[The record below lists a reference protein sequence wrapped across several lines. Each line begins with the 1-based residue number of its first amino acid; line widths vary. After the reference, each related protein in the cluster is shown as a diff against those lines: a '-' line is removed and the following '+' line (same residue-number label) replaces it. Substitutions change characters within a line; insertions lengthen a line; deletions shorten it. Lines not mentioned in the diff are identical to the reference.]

1 MPDGEMVGT
10 FGRVPVELA
19 RRSKVLVGE
28 AEAKD
33 NNDAANTSFENMSMR
48 IYCDVGLTQGTALVE
63 VREGELGVKGDR
75 AVGDVAGG
83 RECQGQHIYRPG
95 RRLCQSS
102 LSDKLFR
109 TEQRIISNLPTAF
122 RFAPLVPGD
131 AVTDARPGEP
141 RRTPDPTDK
150 PLCRVNPRSPRSI
163 PKSLVLSL
171 KVHAGP
177 PELGRGV
184 AARGRRGTE
193 RFEITEFDLRGRN
206 WPVGLKLVFLFL
218 SPASLFISFVIF
230 IFPHRPSSHWTTL

>member
-1 MPDGEMVGT
+1 MVGT

-75 AVGDVAGG
+75 AVGDVTGG
-83 RECQGQHIYRPG
+83 ESVRVNIYIVREDGCANLRCRTNYFERN
-95 RRLCQSS
+95 RES
-102 LSDKLFR
+102 FR
-109 TEQRIISNLPTAF
+109 IFPTAF

-193 RFEITEFDLRGRN
+193 RFEIIEFDLQYRGEDVIGR
-206 WPVGLKLVFLFL
+206 WGLKLVFLFL

-230 IFPHRPSSHWTTL
+230 IFPHRPSSHWTTV

>member
-1 MPDGEMVGT
+1 MTGGESV
-10 FGRVPVELA
+10 RV
-19 RRSKVLVGE
+19 
-28 AEAKD
+28 
-33 NNDAANTSFENMSMR
+33 N
-48 IYCDVGLTQGTALVE
+48 IYI
-63 VREGELGVKGDR
+63 VREDGCANLRCRTNYFER
-75 AVGDVAGG
+75 N
-83 RECQGQHIYRPG
+83 RE
-95 RRLCQSS
+95 S
-102 LSDKLFR
+102 FR
-109 TEQRIISNLPTAF
+109 IPTAF